1 MEPIGEYYS
10 KAKALEYLEAG
21 YVVIIG
27 GGTSNPYFSTDSA
40 SALRG
45 IELEADACS
54 RVRGVDGV
62 YTADPEKR
70 PCCGEVRR
78 KSPSMKFY
86 RRNLKVMDMTAFT
99 LCREKR
105 PPGHRLRHGHSGA
118 TWKRCSPER
127 RSAHWSNSENL
138 LYRYDRTKKPNNK
151 RLILMIVLLAV
162 VIALMWLLPDGS
174 QPAAPATNAPKT
186 EQTKNTNDAPDDI
199 EATTL
204 VKAGTQAPDSGWNV
218 RRHDLTLGSLR
229 GKVVLLNFWATWCGP
244 CREELSRVQKDIID
258 RFKGNEDFVFLPVSR
273 GETRETVAA
282 FREKMGYTFP
292 MGLDPEQKIYRLY
305 ASNYIPR
312 NFLIGKDAKL
322 FPRPSVTRPPNSTNL
337 ILLIERQLNSAN

>member
-1 MEPIGEYYS
+1 
-10 KAKALEYLEAG
+10 
-21 YVVIIG
+21 
-27 GGTSNPYFSTDSA
+27 
-40 SALRG
+40 
-45 IELEADACS
+45 
-54 RVRGVDGV
+54 
-62 YTADPEKR
+62 
-70 PCCGEVRR
+70 
-78 KSPSMKFY
+78 
-86 RRNLKVMDMTAFT
+86 MT
-99 LCREKR
+99 
-105 PPGHRLRHGHSGA
+105 
-118 TWKRCSPER
+118 ER
-127 RSAHWSNSENL
+127 
-138 LYRYDRTKKPNNK
+138 KKPNNK

-204 VKAGTQAPDSGWNV
+204 VKAGTQAPDFRVEMFDGTTF
-218 RRHDLTLGSLR
+218 TLGSLR

-292 MGLDPEQKIYRLY
+292 MGLDPARTVYDRY

-312 NFLIGKDAKL
+312 NFVIDRKGKVVLATVGYDEHEFEELI
-322 FPRPSVTRPPNSTNL
+322 RT
-337 ILLIERQLNSAN
+337 IEKTLGN

>member
-1 MEPIGEYYS
+1 
-10 KAKALEYLEAG
+10 
-21 YVVIIG
+21 
-27 GGTSNPYFSTDSA
+27 
-40 SALRG
+40 
-45 IELEADACS
+45 
-54 RVRGVDGV
+54 
-62 YTADPEKR
+62 
-70 PCCGEVRR
+70 
-78 KSPSMKFY
+78 
-86 RRNLKVMDMTAFT
+86 MT
-99 LCREKR
+99 
-105 PPGHRLRHGHSGA
+105 
-118 TWKRCSPER
+118 ER
-127 RSAHWSNSENL
+127 
-138 LYRYDRTKKPNNK
+138 KKPNNK

-174 QPAAPATNAPKT
+174 QPAAPATDAPKT
-186 EQTKNTNDAPDDI
+186 EQAKNTSDAPDDI

-204 VKAGTQAPDSGWNV
+204 VKAGTQAPDFRVEMFDGTTF
-218 RRHDLTLGSLR
+218 TLGNLR

-312 NFLIGKDAKL
+312 NFLIGKDGKAISATIGYEAPE
-322 FPRPSVTRPPNSTNL
+322 FDEL